1 MYDFILQNKMENSTF
16 LEYISIYYLN
26 AGEKF
31 DMQLD
36 STDLKIL
43 QYLQDDGR
51 ISNQE
56 LAEKVFLSPSSCLR
70 RVRLL
75 EESGVI
81 SHYSAVL
88 DTTVLGLEVD
98 AFVQVTMRRDVEQW
112 HENFSL
118 ALQSWPEVVGS
129 YIITGDANY
138 LLRVRARNLKHYS
151 AFVLERLYKT
161 TGVLDIRSN
170 IVLQT
175 LKDSSTIAPALL
187 IAEQR

>member
-1 MYDFILQNKMENSTF
+1 
-16 LEYISIYYLN
+16 
-26 AGEKF
+26 
-31 DMQLD
+31 MQLD
-36 STDLKIL
+36 ATDLKIL
-43 QYLQDDGR
+43 QLLQADGR

-56 LAEKVFLSPSSCLR
+56 LAEKVFLSASSCLR

-81 SHYSAVL
+81 SHYRAVL
-88 DTTVLGLEVD
+88 NPDVVGLEVD

-112 HENFSL
+112 HENFSK
-118 ALQSWPEVVGS
+118 ALQDWPEVVGS

-138 LLRVRARNLKHYS
+138 LLRVRAKNLKHYS

-175 LKDSSTIAPALL
+175 LKDSQDIALELL
-187 IAEQR
+187 R